1 MNVFFDIQHLYYLP
15 QYLPVKDVLE
25 KNSVSCH
32 FILYNQKQLQ
42 DILIN
47 YVENEKL
54 NYTLVNNSNEA
65 KEFYSNKKPD
75 WIIFGNAFHH
85 LENVHQCS
93 KTAMMNHGVGPKSCY
108 YDWSDCDIQHRF
120 VEGKHRLNRLKELFP
135 SKSFIDTGYAKLDPI
150 INNESSSLDLKQ
162 LGLDPEKETI
172 LYAPTYYPSSIE
184 CLPHNFPELL
194 EEYNLIIKPH
204 YFSLIKEKYKNHQTI
219 FESWSQYNNVYISS
233 VEEACIIPFMNT
245 ASLLISD
252 TSSTLFEFTA
262 LNKPAIWC
270 DFFKVRWSY
279 RGIFKW
285 RLNNRLDDD
294 LKYFA
299 KVAQQVINTEQ
310 LVQQVKI
317 QLKSPQLKEMQRLEL
332 TELLIGKVDGNC
344 SKRIADYLINHTD

>member
-47 YVENEKL
+47 YVESEKL

-65 KEFYSNKKPD
+65 KEFYFNNKPD

-120 VEGKHRLNRLKELFP
+120 VEGKHRLKRLKERFP

-184 CLPHNFPELL
+184 CLPHDFPELL

-204 YFSLIKEKYKNHQTI
+204 YFSLTKEKYKNHQTI

-233 VEEACIIPFMNT
+233 IEEACIIPFMNT

-252 TSSTLFEFTA
+252 ASSTLFEFTA

-285 RLNNRLDDD
+285 RLNKRLDDD

-310 LVQQVKI
+310 LVQQVEI
-317 QLKSPQLKEMQRLEL
+317 QLKSPQLKEMQRFEL